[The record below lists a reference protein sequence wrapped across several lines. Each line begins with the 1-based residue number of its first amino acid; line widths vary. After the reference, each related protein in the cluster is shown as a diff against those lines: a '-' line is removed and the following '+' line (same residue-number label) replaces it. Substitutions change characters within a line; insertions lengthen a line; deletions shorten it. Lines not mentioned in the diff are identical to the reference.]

1 MKIANMTHLVKGCTQ
16 QYKRYSTYTSTIQ
29 PAERLIEGFPFK
41 EFSKLIG
48 RMKICLSYSQQAYQ
62 ISSRDVHWSQKQ
74 RRCELVFFF
83 SFLKRLWDFI
93 STCQISNAVAENTAF
108 SVKRFIL
115 KCRFKN
121 WDSQRLRD
129 NKSCTGRASEA
140 ISCCDIIVVNRFSY
154 MFSHFE
160 PFPGI

>member
-1 MKIANMTHLVKGCTQ
+1 MSKVTWILNRMEQKALYCHHRVYTAFGHAQVEKSIICTVEVEVSGSVRSSQLTLKFTLHLWLNKSHRLHLLLRVKIAHMTHLVKGCTQ

-74 RRCELVFFF
+74 RRCELLFFFF
-83 SFLKRLWDFI
+83 SFLKRL
-93 STCQISNAVAENTAF
+93 
-108 SVKRFIL
+108 
-115 KCRFKN
+115 
-121 WDSQRLRD
+121 
-129 NKSCTGRASEA
+129 
-140 ISCCDIIVVNRFSY
+140 
-154 MFSHFE
+154 
-160 PFPGI
+160 